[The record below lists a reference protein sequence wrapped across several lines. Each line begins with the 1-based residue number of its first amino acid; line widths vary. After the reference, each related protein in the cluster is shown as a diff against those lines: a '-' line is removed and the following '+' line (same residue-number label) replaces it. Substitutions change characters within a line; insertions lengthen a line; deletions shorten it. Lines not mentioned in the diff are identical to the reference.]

1 MLIVL
6 IYCFLRSLWI
16 LTFLHP
22 HVFLMSAVSGS
33 SVPEWVEFVVVWLPT
48 SNGFLNCIFYFWIN
62 RSFRKK
68 FQLVLQRL
76 TLALCPNL
84 ANAIGCCEASKTQ
97 FVSGNFDNYN
107 SVHERSSS
115 VSSTCTLMSMA

>member
-16 LTFLHP
+16 LTLPHP